1 MKHNNLGILLCGILF
16 LLTTTAVEAQVNPG
30 DADNNGI
37 VDNHDVLY
45 IGYAFGAVGPR
56 RVGTDEEGD
65 TSAVPVSIFWQ
76 ESFPAGPN
84 YIYADTDGNG
94 IVDWEDF
101 LPVYNNY
108 GVRYHDLRTTSYP
121 QGNPQIDP
129 LLALRLRS
137 SDTLVTEGSIV
148 QIPLE
153 LGDITKPINE
163 FNGLAFS
170 INFDSAYIR
179 EVWLEVDSSFWPAA
193 EGELFP
199 FQTFPPGRES
209 VLDVTL
215 TRLGPAPVS
224 GYGPIGMLSI
234 IIEDDL
240 VDFRPFEKDSI
251 LTIIRLDRVELIN
264 VDFDRIPV
272 AVKDLG
278 LTIVNPRLLSP
289 VDPTPEIPV
298 AVYPNPVGRWLQ
310 LDCPLPIQT
319 VELYDTHGRLLLSR
333 RLVDG
338 QYQLSLPPLPP
349 GVLILK
355 AYTDQG
361 MITRKILCLNW

>member
-1 MKHNNLGILLCGILF
+1 MKHTHFGILVLGALF
-16 LLTTTAVEAQVNPG
+16 LLLSPTVDAQVNPG

-45 IGYAFGAVGPR
+45 IGYAFGAIGPR

-94 IVDWEDF
+94 IIDWEDF
-101 LPVYNNY
+101 LSVYNNY

-121 QGNPQIDP
+121 QGDPLNDP
-129 LLALRLRS
+129 LLALRLRN
-137 SDTLVTEGSIV
+137 SDTLVTEGSVV

-179 EVWLEVDSSFWPAA
+179 EVRLEIDSSSWAA
-193 EGELFP
+193 AGGLFS

-209 VLDVTL
+209 VLDVAL
-215 TRLGPAPVS
+215 TRLGPMPVS
-224 GYGPIGMLSI
+224 GFGPVGTLSI

-251 LTIIRLDRVELIN
+251 LTIIRLDKTELIN

-272 AVKDLG
+272 AVEDFG

-289 VDPTPEIPV
+289 VDPTPETPL
-298 AVYPNPVGRWLQ
+298 AVYPNPAGRWLR
-310 LDCPLPIQT
+310 LDCPAPIRAVQ
-319 VELYDTHGRLLLSR
+319 LYDTHGRLLFSR
-333 RLVDG
+333 QWVEG
-338 QYQLSLPPLPP
+338 QYQVSLPSLPP

-361 MITRKILCLNW
+361 IITRKILCLSW